1 LRSLDVSAGR
11 WACRAVFAGWPVI
24 REGWR
29 HGRRNVAETPHAAS
43 LAERDHHE
51 HHDERSM
58 TMTAVSGLKV
68 TGTLAPGYDSV
79 LTPDALRFVASLVK
93 TFGARRD
100 ELLAARIERQRDI
113 DNGMLPDFLAET
125 ADVRT
130 RSWTVAPVPADLQ
143 DRRVEITGPV
153 DRKMIINALNSGA
166 KVFMADFEDSNSPT
180 WSNCVEG
187 QINLRDAVR
196 RTIAF
201 DAPNG
206 KHYELKEKTATLMVR
221 PRGWHLDEAHV
232 TMAGEPV
239 PAALFDFGLFFF
251 HNARELLARGSGP
264 YFYLPKL
271 ESHVEARL
279 WNDVFVF
286 AQEQLNIP
294 RGTIKATVLIETILA
309 AFEMD
314 EILWELREHSAGLN
328 CGRWDYIF
336 SIIKKF
342 RNYPDFVLPDRASVG
357 MTAHCMRSYSLLL
370 IETCHRRGAHAMGGM
385 AAQIPIK
392 GDTERN
398 DAAIEK
404 VRADKEREA
413 ADGHDGTWV
422 AHPALVSV
430 AVEVFDAYMP
440 WPNQIRRRHDDLVIT
455 AADLLAVPQG
465 ELTDDGLRRNIAVGL
480 RYLEAWLRGSGCV
493 PLYDLMEDAATAEI
507 SRAQLWQWRCH
518 RNGVLPDGRNIT
530 ALFLRDAIR
539 AELGRIRTEIGDDT
553 YRESC
558 FRLAGEL
565 FERITLAENFIEF
578 LTLPA
583 YAYLTE

>member
-1 LRSLDVSAGR
+1 
-11 WACRAVFAGWPVI
+11 
-24 REGWR
+24 
-29 HGRRNVAETPHAAS
+29 
-43 LAERDHHE
+43 
-51 HHDERSM
+51 M

-314 EILWELREHSAGLN
+314 EILWELREHIVGLN

-336 SIIKKF
+336 SFIKKF
-342 RNYPDFVLPDRASVG
+342 RTDSEFVLPDRGQVG
-357 MTAHCMRSYSLLL
+357 MEKHFLKSYSLLL
-370 IETCHRRGAHAMGGM
+370 IQTCHRRGAHAIGGM

-392 GDTERN
+392 GDDLANAR
-398 DAAIEK
+398 ALEK
-404 VRADKEREA
+404 VRADKRREA
-413 ADGHDGTWV
+413 NNGHDGTWV
-422 AHPALVSV
+422 AHPGLVAL
-430 AVEVFDAYMP
+430 AREEFDAVLDGP
-440 WPNQIRRRHDDLVIT
+440 HQIENRRRDVWVT
-455 AADLLAVPQG
+455 ATDLLEVPQG
-465 ELTDDGLRRNIAVGL
+465 TITEAGIRQNVNVGVQ
-480 RYLEAWLRGSGCV
+480 YVEAWLRGKGCV
-493 PLYDLMEDAATAEI
+493 PLFDLMEDAATAEI
-507 SRAQLWQWRCH
+507 SRTQLWQWIRH
-518 RNGVLPDGRNIT
+518 GASMEDGT
-530 ALFLRDAIR
+530 VVDVALLKRILRE
-539 AELGRIRTEIGDDT
+539 ELNTIRTSVGEDAFETGRFD
-553 YRESC
+553 
-558 FRLAGEL
+558 LAADI
-565 FERITLAENFIEF
+565 FEDLVTSPQLEDF
-578 LTLPA
+578 LTLV
-583 YAYLTE
+583 AYLHL